1 MKQPPANL
9 WPECPDRLKQIVM
22 QLQKATR
29 KQSKIKL
36 SLSGSSGSGKTF
48 SALLMAFGM
57 CNDWSKIAVLDSEN
71 YSASLYSHLGAFNV
85 VNLHEPFTPE
95 QYIDAI
101 KLCERS
107 GMEVIVIDSITHEW
121 NGKGGCLEIHD
132 KETAKMRVPNSFTA
146 WAAVTPRHQAFVDA
160 IVRSKCHIICCTRS
174 KTEYILAE
182 KNGRQVPQKVGMTP
196 ITREG
201 FDFEVS
207 IHFELDHQ
215 HKAFCSKDR
224 TGLFIDREPFAI
236 SAETGREIIAWCNC
250 GEDAS
255 EANVLALIEAC
266 TAINDLFQIYRDYPQ
281 FKQSLLPQFEQRKR
295 ELITEHETLLANQQN
310 NSDAVH

>member
-1 MKQPPANL
+1 MAATTSTASPPLRIGEQVSAVKNL
-9 WPECPDRLKQIVM
+9 VM

-48 SALLMAFGM
+48 SALLMAFGI
-57 CNDWSKIAVLDSEN
+57 CNDWIKIAVLDSEN

-85 VNLHEPFTPE
+85 ANLQEPFTPE

-107 GMEVIVIDSITHEW
+107 GIEVIDSITHEW

-160 IVRSKCHIICCTRS
+160 IVRSKCHIICFTRS

-182 KNGRQVPQKVGMTP
+182 KNGRKVPQKVGMTP

-207 IHFELDHQ
+207 IHFELDH
-215 HKAFCSKDR
+215 
-224 TGLFIDREPFAI
+224 LENP
-236 SAETGREIIAWCNC
+236 ET
-250 GEDAS
+250 
-255 EANVLALIEAC
+255 
-266 TAINDLFQIYRDYPQ
+266 
-281 FKQSLLPQFEQRKR
+281 
-295 ELITEHETLLANQQN
+295 
-310 NSDAVH
+310 